1 MPAVRGAILSQDRG
15 AVVSRL
21 TTMSAQLATSIA
33 EERYRALLSSLFGF
47 SALLLSAIGI
57 YGIVARS
64 VTDRLRE
71 FGVRS
76 ALGATP
82 RNIRILVLG
91 QSARLVGL
99 GLLLGIP
106 TALGAS
112 RAIGAMLYGVSPTAP
127 HTFVMVT
134 AVLAAAA
141 VVGTLAPV
149 HRAGRVD
156 PAIALRQG

>member
-1 MPAVRGAILSQDRG
+1 LSDKHTILKDLILVSVR
-15 AVVSRL
+15 
-21 TTMSAQLATSIA
+21 
-33 EERYRALLSSLFGF
+33 
-47 SALLLSAIGI
+47 
-57 YGIVARS
+57 GIVARS
-64 VTDRLRE
+64 VADRLRE

-82 RNIRILVLG
+82 QNIRLLVLG

-106 TALGAS
+106 AAFAAS
-112 RAIGAMLYGVSPTAP
+112 RAIGAMLYGVSPTVP
-127 HTFVMVT
+127 HTFVIVT

-141 VVGTLAPV
+141 CLGTLAPV

-156 PAIALRQG
+156 PAVALRQG

>member
-1 MPAVRGAILSQDRG
+1 VAVE
-15 AVVSRL
+15 VVR
-21 TTMSAQLATSIA
+21 
-33 EERYRALLSSLFGF
+33 
-47 SALLLSAIGI
+47 
-57 YGIVARS
+57 

-82 RNIRILVLG
+82 RNIRLLVLG

-127 HTFVMVT
+127 HTFVMVP

-141 VVGTLAPV
+141 GVATLAPV

-156 PAIALRQG
+156 PAVALRQG

>member
-1 MPAVRGAILSQDRG
+1 MDAL
-15 AVVSRL
+15 
-21 TTMSAQLATSIA
+21 LAASIA
-33 EERYRALLSSLFGF
+33 EERYRATLSSVFGF

-71 FGVRS
+71 FSVRS

-82 RNIRILVLG
+82 RNIQILVLG
-91 QSARLVGL
+91 QSARLVGV
-99 GLLLGIP
+99 GLLFGIP

-112 RAIGAMLYGVSPTAP
+112 RTIQTMLYGVSPTSP
-127 HTFVMVT
+127 HTFVVVT

-141 VVGTLAPV
+141 AVGTFAPM
-149 HRAGRVD
+149 HRAGRID
-156 PAIALRQG
+156 PAVALRQS